1 MGILPLQFLPEENP
15 DTLELTGEET
25 YDIIGLAQLLA
36 GKFSGGRQI
45 NVRAT
50 AANGQVTEFDAQ
62 VRIDTPQEILY
73 YEHGGILQYV
83 LRQLLA
89 GK

>member
-1 MGILPLQFLPEENP
+1 MGILPLQFLPEEGP
-15 DTLELTGEET
+15 DTLGLTGEET
-25 YDIIGLAQLLA
+25 YDITGLPQLLA
-36 GKFSGGRQI
+36 GKLTGGRQI
-45 NVRAT
+45 KVRAT
-50 AANGQVTEFDAQ
+50 AAGGRMTEFFAQ

-83 LRQLLA
+83 LRQLA